1 MRILWP
7 KEERRQERHAYGFAQ
22 ENARIYGFYNPSRPF
37 ARAVVENPMYQS
49 ALLRDLQDR
58 GLIAQLTEAAALDE
72 RLGREQVTLYCG
84 FDPTADSLHLGH
96 LVPVLLLRRFQQ
108 AGHRP
113 VALVGGATGMIGDPS
128 FKAAERRLNTP
139 EVVAGWVEKIRDQVA
154 PFLDFE
160 GSNAALMAN
169 NFDWFGAMGAL
180 DFLREVGKHFSV
192 NAMIKKESVQQRIHR
207 DEQGISYTEFSYSL
221 LQAYDFAELNRR
233 HGCVLQ
239 IGGSDQWGNITAGVD
254 LTRRLNRQTVFGLTL
269 PLVTKADGTKF
280 GKTESGAI
288 WLDARKTSPYAFYQF
303 WLNTADADVYK
314 FLRYFT
320 FLPVAQIRA
329 IETSDRESGG
339 KPEAQR
345 LLADQVTELVHGQA
359 ALAAAQRISQS
370 LFSGSVEALT
380 ESDFEQLA
388 QDGVPGLSLEKTQS
402 GLIEALV
409 AAGLAKS
416 KSEARAFLQSGSVA
430 VNGVRVEALDHQITD
445 AERRFGRFTLLRRG
459 RKNYAMIRWN

>member
-1 MRILWP
+1 
-7 KEERRQERHAYGFAQ
+7 
-22 ENARIYGFYNPSRPF
+22 
-37 ARAVVENPMYQS
+37 MYQS
-49 ALLRDLQDR
+49 ALLQDLHAR
-58 GLIAQLTEAAALDE
+58 GLIAQITDAAALDE
-72 RLGREQVTLYCG
+72 LLARESVTLYCG

-113 VALVGGATGMIGDPS
+113 IALVGGATGMIGDPS
-128 FKAAERRLNTP
+128 FKATERKLNTP
-139 EVVAGWVEKIRDQVA
+139 EVIAGWVEKIRGQVA

-160 GSNAALMAN
+160 GPNAAVMAN
-169 NFDWFGAMGAL
+169 NYDWFGSMGAL
-180 DFLREVGKHFSV
+180 DFLRDIGKHFSV
-192 NAMIKKESVQQRIHR
+192 NAMIKKESVQQRISR

-221 LQAYDFAELNRR
+221 LQGYDFAELNRR
-233 HGCVLQ
+233 HGCALQ
-239 IGGSDQWGNITAGVD
+239 IGGSDQWGNITAGAD
-254 LTRRLNRQTVFGLTL
+254 LTRRLNQKHVFGLTL

-280 GKTESGAI
+280 GKTESGAV

-320 FLPVAQIRA
+320 FLSMAEIEA
-329 IETSDRESGG
+329 IEAADRDSG
-339 KPEAQR
+339 KRPEAQR
-345 LLADQVTELVHGQA
+345 ILAEQATELVHGKA
-359 ALAAAQRISQS
+359 ALEAAQRISHC
-370 LFSGSVEALT
+370 LFSGSVESLT

-388 QDGVPGLSLEKTQS
+388 QDGVPGVALERAAD

-416 KSEARAFLQSGSVA
+416 KSEARGFLQSGSVA
-430 VNGVRVEALDHQITD
+430 VNGFKVDALDHRIAD

-459 RKNYAMIRWN
+459 KKNYALIGWR

>member
-1 MRILWP
+1 
-7 KEERRQERHAYGFAQ
+7 
-22 ENARIYGFYNPSRPF
+22 
-37 ARAVVENPMYQS
+37 MYQS
-49 ALLRDLQDR
+49 ALLRDLQAR
-58 GLIAQLTEAAALDE
+58 GLIAQVTDAAALDE
-72 RLGREQVTLYCG
+72 LLDRQSISLYCG

-96 LVPVLLLRRFQQ
+96 LVPVLMLRRFQR

-113 VALVGGATGMIGDPS
+113 IALVGGATGMIGDPS
-128 FKAAERRLNTP
+128 FKVAERKLNTP
-139 EVVAGWVEKIRDQVA
+139 EVIAGWVGKIRGQLA

-160 GSNAALMAN
+160 GPNAAIMAN
-169 NFDWFGAMGAL
+169 NHDWFGTMGAL
-180 DFLREVGKHFSV
+180 DFLRDIGKHFSV
-192 NAMIKKESVQQRIHR
+192 NAMIKKESVQQRINR

-239 IGGSDQWGNITAGVD
+239 IGGSDQWGNITAGAD
-254 LTRRLNRQTVFGLTL
+254 LTRRLNQETVFGLTL

-280 GKTESGAI
+280 GKTESGAV
-288 WLDARKTSPYAFYQF
+288 WLDAGKTSPYAFYQF
-303 WLNTADADVYK
+303 WLNTSDADVYR

-320 FLPVAQIRA
+320 FLSVAEIEA
-329 IETSDRESGG
+329 IEAADRDGGG

-345 LLADQVTELVHGQA
+345 ILAEQATELVHGKA
-359 ALAAAQRISQS
+359 ALAAARRISLS
-370 LFSGSVEALT
+370 LFSGSVDALS

-388 QDGVPGLSLEKTQS
+388 QDGVPGVTLDRTPT

-416 KSEARAFLQSGSVA
+416 KSEARGFLQSGSVT
-430 VNGVRVEALDHQITD
+430 VNGVRAATLGSQITD

-459 RKNYAMIRWN
+459 KKNYAMLNWR